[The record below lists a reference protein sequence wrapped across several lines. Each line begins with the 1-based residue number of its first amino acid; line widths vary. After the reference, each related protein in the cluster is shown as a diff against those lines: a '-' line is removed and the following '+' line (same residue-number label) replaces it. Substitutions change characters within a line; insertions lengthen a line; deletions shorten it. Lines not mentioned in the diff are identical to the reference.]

1 MPVFLKVKKAIKLSS
16 YNTII
21 FMKEFFQR
29 VCTIENGKKGQKKLQ
44 TIKIWRRKIRL

>member
-1 MPVFLKVKKAIKLSS
+1 MPVFPKVKKAIKLNS

-29 VCTIENGKKGQKKLQ
+29 VCAIENEKKGQKNLQ